1 VHKVIERTRIVPN
14 IHILRV
20 EAPSVVRKVQPG
32 NFVILKIDEV
42 AERVPLT
49 VADWD
54 EKTGIVTCVLMTV
67 GASTHRLARLEAGDE
82 IEACVG
88 PLGKAMEVGAFG
100 TVVVAMGCYG
110 IGAVLPVARAMKQAG
125 NRVIA
130 LMEARTKELIYWSE
144 KYQELADRVVTT
156 TYGASDGLV
165 LITPGG
171 PSNDDSSHGSGRVSD
186 ILQELIDQG
195 ESIDRVVALGC
206 TYMMMKT
213 TEATRPHKIKTIVS
227 LNPIMIDGTGMCGVC
242 RCTVGGEIR
251 FACVDGPHF
260 DAHEVDWQEL
270 AFRRRSYLTEEVRAL
285 SEWECR
291 TY

>member
-1 VHKVIERTRIVPN
+1 
-14 IHILRV
+14 
-20 EAPSVVRKVQPG
+20 
-32 NFVILKIDEV
+32 
-42 AERVPLT
+42 
-49 VADWD
+49 
-54 EKTGIVTCVLMTV
+54 
-67 GASTHRLARLEAGDE
+67 
-82 IEACVG
+82 
-88 PLGKAMEVGAFG
+88 
-100 TVVVAMGCYG
+100 
-110 IGAVLPVARAMKQAG
+110 
-125 NRVIA
+125 
-130 LMEARTKELIYWSE
+130 
-144 KYQELADRVVTT
+144 
-156 TYGASDGLV
+156 
-165 LITPGG
+165 
-171 PSNDDSSHGSGRVSD
+171 
-186 ILQELIDQG
+186 
-195 ESIDRVVALGC
+195 VVALGC

>member
-1 VHKVIERTRIVPN
+1 VHKVVERTRIVP
-14 IHILRV
+14 
-20 EAPSVVRKVQPG
+20 
-32 NFVILKIDEV
+32 
-42 AERVPLT
+42 
-49 VADWD
+49 ADWD
-54 EKTGIVTCVLMTV
+54 HETGILTCVLMTV

-88 PLGKAMEVGAFG
+88 PLGNAMEVGEFG

-110 IGAVLPVARAMKQAG
+110 IGAVLPVARAMKQSG

-171 PSNDDSSHGSGRVSD
+171 PSNDGPSHGSGRVSD

-242 RCTVGGEIR
+242 RCTVGGETR
-251 FACVDGPHF
+251 LPSAAAP
-260 DAHEVDWQEL
+260 
-270 AFRRRSYLTEEVRAL
+270 T
-285 SEWECR
+285 
-291 TY
+291 